1 MEVAAVGSSE
11 FTLGFELVGI
21 RSHNY
26 TKPEEI
32 KSLEQER
39 IGVIIIDDK
48 TMNRLDE
55 FSRKE
60 FEDSLRPL
68 FVVLSEAE
76 TQENIAKLI
85 KRSIGIEL

>member
-1 MEVAAVGSSE
+1 MEVAAVGSAE

-21 RSHNY
+21 RSYNY

-32 KSLEQER
+32 RGLAKEQ

-48 TMNRLDE
+48 TMSGMDE

-60 FEDSLRPL
+60 FEDSLKPL
-68 FVVLSEAE
+68 FIVLSEKE

-85 KRSIGIEL
+85 KKSIGIEL